1 MTRLP
6 PPPPMV
12 ACCSNVAVLAP
23 KFRDAVARILAR
35 LDELGMKGRVAETL
49 RTNARQQYLYG
60 FGRDY
65 DDDRGVVT
73 QSDNAFTTWHGYGLA
88 VDIVSATLEWAAPTT
103 FWEALA
109 RLALTEGLT
118 SGADW
123 NRNGLHDEKFCD
135 RPHVQWYCP
144 GMHVAPSDH
153 ARALVEQAGIEAV
166 WKEVGAS

>member
-1 MTRLP
+1 MSRLP
-6 PPPPMV
+6 APPREVPCIARV
-12 ACCSNVAVLAP
+12 EVLAP
-23 KFRDAVARILAR
+23 KFQDAVRRILERMAQLGLKAR
-35 LDELGMKGRVAETL
+35 VVETM
-49 RTNARQQYLYG
+49 RTDARQQYLYG

-73 QSDNAFTTWHGYGLA
+73 QSDSAFTTWHGYGLA
-88 VDIVSATLEWAAPTT
+88 VDMVWGAPTT

-109 RLALTEGLT
+109 RLALAEGLT

-153 ARALVEQAGIEAV
+153 ARALVEQGGIEAV
-166 WKEVGAS
+166 WKELGAL